1 MSITDIWA
9 KLDSIFELL
18 DKIYHLI
25 DKAMEEDHNGH

>member
-9 KLDSIFELL
+9 KLDGIFELL

-25 DKAMEEDHNGH
+25 DKAMEEKHNGY